1 MSIKDP
7 KGVGDFL
14 WIVFLI
20 LIVGWSV
27 IFGMILVGLLG
38 FRRSIWI
45 LLLFYSVF
53 LMMLLYVLKVRLLYQ
68 NIVLQIL
75 RPSVFSSHGLPVLF

>member
-20 LIVGWSV
+20 LIVG
-27 IFGMILVGLLG
+27 IFISLL
-38 FRRSIWI
+38 
-45 LLLFYSVF
+45 
-53 LMMLLYVLKVRLLYQ
+53 
-68 NIVLQIL
+68 
-75 RPSVFSSHGLPVLF
+75 